1 MTTMGPSVRA
11 FRERTSIAELIDLE
25 AQHPDGAPERGVSS
39 IAIDSLLIRFVCLDI
54 LLPRHVGTTEEIPGL
69 GLRRVCE

>member
-25 AQHPDGAPERGVSS
+25 VQHPDGAPKRGVASV
-39 IAIDSLLIRFVCLDI
+39 AIDSLLIRFVWLVI
-54 LLPRHVGTTEEIPGL
+54 LLPRHAGTTEDIPAL
-69 GLRRVCE
+69 GIRWVSE